1 LRGEPLADE
10 LVREGVGVEGLSPA
24 RLR

>member
-10 LVREGVGVEGLSPA
+10 LVREGVEVEGLSPA